1 MPNLMTLPTLHLPS
15 GKNICIVFKNG
26 STQASFSFIFYLFN
40 QTSLQFLQQIYV
52 KKCPSSIWCWDSN
65 PQPSE
70 CESLPITTGHNTL
83 TTHSRDTTKHMYC
96 FFILILL
103 KIENGPFPAS
113 FSLFSS
119 S

>member
-1 MPNLMTLPTLHLPS
+1 MESFFVAKNVPT
-15 GKNICIVFKNG
+15 
-26 STQASFSFIFYLFN
+26 TASFLFIFDLFK
-40 QTSLQFLQQIYV
+40 QTLQFLQQIYV
-52 KKCPSSIWCWDSN
+52 KKCASGKWCWDSN